1 MLKLFI
7 SSSIHINTYYP
18 FPPPKYCSS
27 NQSKHL
33 SCCSYLSLVAL
44 QISVHLTRTKKTK
57 EYIKIYNFAP
67 IKVNTAPTETLI
79 LI

>member
-18 FPPPKYCSS
+18 FPPPKYWSS

-79 LI
+79 LM

>member
-1 MLKLFI
+1 MLKLFV
-7 SSSIHINTYYP
+7 SSYIHNNTYYP
-18 FPPPKYCSS
+18 FPKYSSS

-57 EYIKIYNFAP
+57 EYIKMCNFAH
-67 IKVNTAPTETLI
+67 IKVNTETLI